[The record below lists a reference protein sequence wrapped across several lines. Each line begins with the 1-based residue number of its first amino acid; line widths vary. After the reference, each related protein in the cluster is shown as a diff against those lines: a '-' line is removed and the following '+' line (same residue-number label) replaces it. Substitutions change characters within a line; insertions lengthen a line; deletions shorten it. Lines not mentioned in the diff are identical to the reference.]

1 MVIMLDRIA
10 RRRSPAWETS
20 EVYRAYQEALFEAV
34 ERCRAAEVAYEW
46 ADDPA
51 EPLAFANLQKARA
64 EVSTILREAREA
76 WRNGND
82 VERVSH

>member
-1 MVIMLDRIA
+1 MLDRIA
-10 RRRSPAWETS
+10 RRRPPTWEAS
-20 EVYRAYQEALFEAV
+20 EVYGVYQTALFEAV
-34 ERCRAAEVAYEW
+34 ERLRTVEVAYDY

-76 WRNGND
+76 WRNGHD
-82 VERVSH
+82 VGCADG

>member
-1 MVIMLDRIA
+1 MLDRIA
-10 RRRSPAWETS
+10 RRRSPAWEGS
-20 EVYRAYQEALFEAV
+20 ETYRAYQTALFEAV
-34 ERCRAAEVAYEW
+34 ERLRTAEVAYDY

-76 WRNGND
+76 WRGGHD
-82 VERVSH
+82 VGLAYG

>member
-1 MVIMLDRIA
+1 MLDRVVG
-10 RRRSPAWETS
+10 RRPPTWEAS
-20 EVYRAYQEALFEAV
+20 EVYRAYHAALFEAV
-34 ERCRAAEVAYEW
+34 ERLRAAEVAYDY

-76 WRNGND
+76 WRNGYD
-82 VERVSH
+82 VGCVRG